1 MSNPTSVLIIPAAGS
16 GSRMGTEVPKPYLT
30 ISGKTVLEHT
40 LNCFAGIKGLKQ
52 VVISTSVQYIDFT
65 RKKAEQLF
73 PELEIDVVM
82 GGKERQDSI
91 CNALSAVNQDIDLV
105 IVHDAVRPF
114 ISSHQIYDCIY
125 SASEKGA
132 AIIAVPVKDTI
143 KKADRYMNI
152 AETPQRKYLWQAQ
165 TPQVFSRKL
174 IMNAYCEAKK
184 SDFQGTDDASLVE
197 RLGLPVA
204 IVEGDRMNFKLTYPL
219 DFKIAESLINGKLR
233 EE

>member
-40 LNCFAGIKGLKQ
+40 LACFSGLKGLRQ
-52 VVISTSVQYIDFT
+52 VVISTSSQYVDFT
-65 RKKAEQLF
+65 RKKAESLF
-73 PELEIDVVM
+73 PELEVDVVL
-82 GGKERQDSI
+82 GGMERQDSI
-91 CNALSAVNQDIDLV
+91 CNALSVVKEEIELV
-105 IVHDAVRPF
+105 VVHDAVRPF
-114 ISSHQIYDCIY
+114 ISSHQIYDCIN
-125 SASEKGA
+125 SAAQKGA

-143 KKADRYMNI
+143 KKADGYMNI
-152 AETPQRKYLWQAQ
+152 SETPQRKYLWQAQ

-184 SDFQGTDDASLVE
+184 SNFQGTDDASLVE

-219 DFKIAESLINGKLR
+219 DFKIAESLLNGKLK

>member
-1 MSNPTSVLIIPAAGS
+1 MSNPTSVLIIPAAGT
-16 GSRMGTEVPKPYLT
+16 GSRMGAEVPKPYLM

-40 LNCFAGIKGLKQ
+40 LTCFANLKGLKQ
-52 VVISTSVQYIDFT
+52 VVISTSEQYIDFT
-65 RKKAEQLF
+65 RKKAEKLF
-73 PELEIDVVM
+73 PEVDVDVVA

-91 CNALSAVNQDIDLV
+91 CNALSVVNKEIDLV

-114 ISSHQIYDCIY
+114 ISAHQIYDCIN

-143 KKADRYMNI
+143 KKADGNMNI

-174 IMNAYCEAKK
+174 IMNAYCEARK
-184 SDFQGTDDASLVE
+184 SNFQGTDDASLVE

-204 IVEGDRMNFKLTYPL
+204 IVEGDRQNFKLTYPL
-219 DFKIAESLINGKLR
+219 DFRIAESLINGKLR
-233 EE
+233 EK